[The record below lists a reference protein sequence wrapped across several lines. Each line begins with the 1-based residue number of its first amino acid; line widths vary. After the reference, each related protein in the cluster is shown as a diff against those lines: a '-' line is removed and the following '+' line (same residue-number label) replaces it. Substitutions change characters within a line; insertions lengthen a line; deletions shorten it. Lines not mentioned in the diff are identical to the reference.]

1 MAGRRKLSEMM
12 IYGLAGLSLI
22 FFLLARFLPW
32 KPEELETMLSAS
44 TEMQRAI
51 NLVRSCRE
59 EKSLPFDLKT
69 DPNQTGLIGLKWSAL
84 TTTLGQLEAK
94 RTTTNPDFAGLIVYL
109 LRQAGVKRGEAVA
122 IGASSSFPALIIA
135 SLAACKALEIN
146 PIYIVSLGA
155 SQWGANDPRFTWLD
169 IQDCLEE
176 ARWLPGLPVA
186 LSLGGA
192 RDNGPGLEP
201 EAKEM
206 LLRKIS
212 ERGLKLI
219 HEPDLEK
226 NVALRL
232 NLYETGARG
241 KRIGAFINIG
251 GGWANMGE
259 SEEILRL
266 PPGLNIID
274 RTAEQFQGVVWE
286 MGRRRIPVI
295 HLLYIKGLAEKYGLP
310 WDPEPLPQ
318 PGQSG
323 FYRLA
328 RSSARHFKL
337 LAITYLLIASLCL
350 LFFPKKWCHPTHLLF
365 IHK

>member
-1 MAGRRKLSEMM
+1 MAERRKLSEII
-12 IYGLAGLSLI
+12 IYGLAGLSLV

-32 KPEELETMLSAS
+32 KPEELETMISAANQ
-44 TEMQRAI
+44 MQAAI
-51 NLVRSCRE
+51 NFVRSCRQ
-59 EKSLPFDLKT
+59 EKGLPFDLKT
-69 DPNQTGLIGLKWSAL
+69 DPNQTGLIGLKWSIL

-135 SLAACKALEIN
+135 SLAACKAFEIT
-146 PIYIVSLGA
+146 PLYIVSLGA
-155 SQWGANDPRFTWLD
+155 SQWGANEPRFTWLD

-176 ARWLPGLPVA
+176 AQWLPELPVA
-186 LSLGGA
+186 FSLGGS
-192 RDNGPGLEP
+192 RDNGIGLEP
-201 EAKEM
+201 EGKEM
-206 LLRKIS
+206 LLKKIR

-219 HEPDLEK
+219 NEPDLEK

-232 NLYETGARG
+232 SLYEIGARG

-295 HLLYIKGLAEKYGLP
+295 HLLSIKGLAEKYGLP

-323 FYRLA
+323 FYQLVKD
-328 RSSARHFKL
+328 SARHFKL
-337 LAITYLLIASLCL
+337 LAITYFLIALIFL
-350 LFFPKKWCHPTHLLF
+350 LFFPLLQKW
-365 IHK
+365 